1 MATKDF
7 SKVQEKMIAQCLGW
21 EVVAGSGAAA
31 CCPGDII
38 SDAWLGECKTHVA
51 PGHKIYFNKDVW
63 AKIKEEAVVK
73 RRFPVLFTDDGSQKS
88 NRTWCLLHEN
98 RLDLEEFIPYP
109 ITKGVNKNISINHED
124 LMNLYR
130 EARRI
135 AGNKSIALSTEWNGE
150 KVVVMPLS
158 EFAECVSEI

>member
-7 SKVQEKMIAQCLGW
+7 SKVQEKMIAQTLGW

-38 SDAWLGECKTHVA
+38 ADAWLGECKTHVT

-63 AKIKEEAVVK
+63 TKIKEEAAVK

-98 RLDLEEFIPYP
+98 RLDLEEFTLYP
-109 ITKGVNKNISINHED
+109 ISKGVNKNISINHED
-124 LMNLYR
+124 LMNSYR
-130 EARRI
+130 EARH
-135 AGNKSIALSTEWNGE
+135 ASDDKSIALSAQWNGE
-150 KVVVMPLS
+150 KVVLMPLS